1 MPAPKTIL
9 ISMEENVS
17 GNKPVPPEKEKDERP
32 EVIIVRNWKEYFGES
47 LLIVFS
53 VALAIILTEVFTKI
67 HENQQTREVLHQLKL
82 ELINNNEA
90 EEVQYQ
96 YHLTVIHNIDSALHD
111 EKLRKA
117 FLDSG
122 QIHLTLIAPQG
133 VMREDLNDIAW
144 QVAKQNNIFSKLSLE
159 TYRLLTDIY
168 DNQAKIIKSEDEIGK
183 LLLSYESRESGNAN
197 ATLILMRD
205 IYKAWAVDRAP
216 RLLNNYKKAIDA
228 LGDY

>member
-1 MPAPKTIL
+1 MEEDASENIPAPT
-9 ISMEENVS
+9 
-17 GNKPVPPEKEKDERP
+17 NKKKDDRP
-32 EVIIVRNWKEYFGES
+32 EVIIVRNWKEYLGES

-67 HENQQTREVLHQLKL
+67 HENQQTHEVLHQLKL

-90 EEVQYQ
+90 EKVQYQ
-96 YHLTVIHNIDSALHD
+96 YHLMVIRNIDSALHD
-111 EKLRKA
+111 EKYGKK

-122 QIHLTLIAPQG
+122 QIHLEVIAPDG

-144 QVAKQNNIFSKLSLE
+144 QVAKQNNIFSKLSLK
-159 TYRLLTDIY
+159 TYGLLTDIY

-183 LLLSYESRESGNAN
+183 LILSFESRESGNAN

-228 LGDY
+228 LGAY